1 MDLDIAK
8 TRFAH
13 LASSDQRSKTARF
26 RDVFDSVDAAICAG
40 VSLQTARDELA
51 NLGLDLNLNTFKVI
65 LRRLRKQRELVS
77 SNHPES
83 AAKNSPPRSGLDT
96 VLTSATATTPASEST
111 ESTLITK
118 QKPPQVAAAF
128 PNRIEEPVGLPEDW
142 RTCKPFKGMDKLLT
156 REQKVERTEAR
167 DKIFNPSIYDT
178 PLPSLKNT

>member
-1 MDLDIAK
+1 MGVQTDSSGLKMDLDIAK

-83 AAKNSPPRSGLDT
+83 AAKMVRQDPGWTQFCHPRLRLSRHRNPRSSPRKSPCKSLPLFPIDSKNQSGCPKIGE
-96 VLTSATATTPASEST
+96 PASR
-111 ESTLITK
+111 LRGWI
-118 QKPPQVAAAF
+118 
-128 PNRIEEPVGLPEDW
+128 N
-142 RTCKPFKGMDKLLT
+142 
-156 REQKVERTEAR
+156 
-167 DKIFNPSIYDT
+167 Y
-178 PLPSLKNT
+178 

>member
-96 VLTSATATTPASEST
+96 VLPSATATIPISEPR
-111 ESTLITK
+111 LITK
-118 QKPPQVAAAF
+118 QKPLQIAAAF